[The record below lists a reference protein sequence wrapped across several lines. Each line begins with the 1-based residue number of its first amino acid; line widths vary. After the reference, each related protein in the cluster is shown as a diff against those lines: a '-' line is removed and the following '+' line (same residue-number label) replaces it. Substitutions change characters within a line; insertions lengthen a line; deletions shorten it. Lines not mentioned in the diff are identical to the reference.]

1 MKVLQYIACIIVIL
15 LLLFKALS
23 VDSSAHKG
31 QRFNVNMYD
40 NELTTNGPRIK
51 VNDTVRFWN
60 FDATENTTHR
70 VFIDTNSDGIYDGEG
85 DWDSGNLT
93 YCKKSNEA
101 NASENCNNHYDFTF
115 NETVMNRSYNGI
127 VGVYEFV
134 DILSNG
140 NKFYGNIT
148 VIPDYHLSAG
158 FQDNSYVE
166 NKDSKDND
174 LSSNFLLIIAA
185 SSALGSII
193 LGGMILFGDEEE

>member
-1 MKVLQYIACIIVIL
+1 MKVWHHVK
-15 LLLFKALS
+15 LFFVVFLIFIQLFLFN
-23 VDSSAHKG
+23 SSAHLG
-31 QRFNVNMYD
+31 ERFNVNLYED
-40 NELTTNGPRIK
+40 ELLPNKPTIR

-60 FDATENTTHR
+60 FDRTENTTHR
-70 VFIDTNSDGIYDGEG
+70 VLIDTNSDGIYNGEG

-93 YCKKSNEA
+93 YCEKNNEA
-101 NASENCNNHYDFTF
+101 NASENCNNRYDFTF

-140 NKFYGNIT
+140 DKFYGNIT

-158 FQDNSYVE
+158 FQDNNYVE
-166 NKDSKDND
+166 DKESKDND

-193 LGGMILFGDEEE
+193 LGGMILFGDEQE